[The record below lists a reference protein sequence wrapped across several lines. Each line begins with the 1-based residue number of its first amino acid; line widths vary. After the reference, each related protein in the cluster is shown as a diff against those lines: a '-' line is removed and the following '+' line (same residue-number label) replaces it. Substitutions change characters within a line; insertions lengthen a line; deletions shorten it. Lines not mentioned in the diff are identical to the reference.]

1 MHRPISALAAVFL
14 LLAGCASAP
23 LPVASLDE
31 VHVES
36 RGFDPGGESCA
47 EFALTAAQA
56 RYFLARATV
65 VTADQQREGW
75 DVLPC
80 YVRGT
85 ARSASGL
92 WRWEI
97 RAGGTATLET
107 PAGDSELRACT
118 GCENVLGRPGG
129 KTRRP

>member
-1 MHRPISALAAVFL
+1 VATVANATIEELEWQINVNLWGVIYGAKAF
-14 LLAGCASAP
+14 
-23 LPVASLDE
+23 LPVML
-31 VHVES
+31 
-36 RGFDPGGESCA
+36 
-47 EFALTAAQA
+47 
-56 RYFLARATV
+56 
-65 VTADQQREGW
+65 QQREGW

-107 PAGDSELRACT
+107 PAGDIELRACT
-118 GCENVLGRPGG
+118 GCEAVLGHPGG
-129 KTRRP
+129 RVPRP